1 MNLFG
6 YSRRDTIPIGRRRR
20 NQSHSATATPVR
32 TPPAKGM
39 TKEEALQRRRKERSL
54 WYAYSLKPY
63 ITVVTPDLFVQESK
77 SETTTTHDNV
87 LICHPVG
94 TDVGEYDGA
103 PKRLKLW
110 NFYEGITHEVDAECG
125 ICLLPYEEGDRILQ
139 SAANEEAEVC
149 PHVYHV
155 DCMMQWLARGR
166 KQCPLCR
173 SWLVPG
179 SAIKNQMKEAHV
191 ATRPSLCH
199 LYDERTMKEL
209 LSCYEESD
217 DEEGADAPALV
228 RSVSEI
234 SV

>member
-20 NQSHSATATPVR
+20 NQSHDTTGRPDR
-32 TPPAKGM
+32 TPPAKEQ
-39 TKEEALQRRRKERSL
+39 TREEKLQRRRQERSL

-63 ITVVTPDLFVQESK
+63 ITVVTPDLFVQESQ
-77 SETTTTHDNV
+77 SETTTATDDD
-87 LICHPVG
+87 LICQPVG
-94 TDVGEYDGA
+94 TPACEEDDA
-103 PKRLKLW
+103 PKKLKLW
-110 NFYEGITHEVDAECG
+110 NFYEGTPHEMDAECG

-139 SAANEEAEVC
+139 SAADEEAEVC
-149 PHVYHV
+149 SHVYHV

-173 SWLVPG
+173 SWFVPG
-179 SAIKNQMKEAHV
+179 GAIKKQMKKAHV
-191 ATRPSLCH
+191 ATRPSMCH

-209 LSCYEESD
+209 VTFYDETD
-217 DEEGADAPALV
+217 DSEVEAPDLTRRA
-228 RSVSEI
+228 SEI